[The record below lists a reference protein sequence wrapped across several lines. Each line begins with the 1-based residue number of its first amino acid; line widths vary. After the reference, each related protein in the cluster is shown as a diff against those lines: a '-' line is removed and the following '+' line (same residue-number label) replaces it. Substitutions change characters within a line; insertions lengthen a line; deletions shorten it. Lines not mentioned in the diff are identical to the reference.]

1 MIWGVIEIKMAKKE
15 NQVEEIV
22 KFITNINNN
31 LTIDWFFGT
40 RFAIYKI
47 EAKFPTDF
55 VFIMINFELV
65 S

>member
-1 MIWGVIEIKMAKKE
+1 MAKKE